1 MVVNIY
7 EQKDMIAIKNHPWW
21 NIEKLEIK
29 GAWHTTAEYGLL
41 QFTKEGDFIVRLSL
55 CFSLALVFLSY

>member
-7 EQKDMIAIKNHPWW
+7 ERKDMIAIKNHQWW

-41 QFTKEGDFIVRLSL
+41 QFTKGDYIVRLSL
-55 CFSLALVFLSY
+55 CFS